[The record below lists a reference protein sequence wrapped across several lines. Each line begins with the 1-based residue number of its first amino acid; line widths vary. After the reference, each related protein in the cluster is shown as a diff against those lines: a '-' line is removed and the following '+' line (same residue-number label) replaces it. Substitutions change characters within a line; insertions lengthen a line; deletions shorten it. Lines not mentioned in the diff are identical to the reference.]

1 MRAEHVRSYYAATA
15 HPQPPFP
22 ALAGDVDCDVCVIG
36 AGIAGCSSALHLAER
51 GFNVVLLEDKRVG
64 WGASGR
70 SGAQVLPGFSAGHDK
85 IERMLGKQTARALW
99 DITVEALA
107 LTRDLIRRYSIDC
120 DWVDGHLL
128 AAIKP
133 RHRAELVEWAEQL
146 EREYA
151 YRSVRLIEGSELRD
165 LLQTRRY
172 IAGLYDTQSGHMH
185 PLNYTLGLA
194 RAAAQHGV
202 RVFENT
208 RALRYTP
215 GNAVTVQTAHGAVR
229 CRHLVLSGNVYL
241 GDTAPALAS
250 KIMNVGTYIV
260 ATAPLGSERAQR
272 LIANNMAVAD
282 MNWIIDYFRR
292 SADHRLLFG
301 GRVSYSGL
309 DPLGTERATRA
320 RMLNVFPQL
329 ADVRIDYSWGGYL
342 DITLNRAPHFGRLGP
357 NAYFIQ
363 GLSGHGMVISGI
375 AGKLVSEVIGG
386 TADRFDM
393 FARIPHRSFPGGP
406 WFRRP
411 ALVLAMLWFRL
422 MDLL

>member
-194 RAAAQHGV
+194 RAAA
-202 RVFENT
+202 
-208 RALRYTP
+208 L
-215 GNAVTVQTAHGAVR
+215 GAE
-229 CRHLVLSGNVYL
+229 
-241 GDTAPALAS
+241 P
-250 KIMNVGTYIV
+250 
-260 ATAPLGSERAQR
+260 ERAR
-272 LIANNMAVAD
+272 GPGPRGD
-282 MNWIIDYFRR
+282 PRR
-292 SADHRLLFG
+292 SGADLGGARAGDVEPVRGGGDRDGQHDRRSQPTRRQGPPPAAAAHRQETRLPPLLQG
-301 GRVSYSGL
+301 PRG
-309 DPLGTERATRA
+309 
-320 RMLNVFPQL
+320 
-329 ADVRIDYSWGGYL
+329 
-342 DITLNRAPHFGRLGP
+342 LGP
-357 NAYFIQ
+357 
-363 GLSGHGMVISGI
+363 
-375 AGKLVSEVIGG
+375 
-386 TADRFDM
+386 
-393 FARIPHRSFPGGP
+393 ARLPLRDG
-406 WFRRP
+406 R
-411 ALVLAMLWFRL
+411 
-422 MDLL
+422 